1 MRVFNRF
8 HYPDFAAAII
18 GGLLLI
24 ALSFL
29 LSISPVHPLAAHLIR
44 YIGLLIS
51 FFGVV
56 WYGFNWVIDYGPDA
70 VRRVSKLL
78 SDDE

>member
-8 HYPDFAAAII
+8 HYPDLAAAIV

-24 ALSFL
+24 AVSFAL
-29 LSISPVHPLAAHLIR
+29 LVSPVHPLAAYLIR

-51 FFGVV
+51 FFGIV

-70 VRRVSKLL
+70 VRSVSKLL
-78 SDDE
+78 NNDD